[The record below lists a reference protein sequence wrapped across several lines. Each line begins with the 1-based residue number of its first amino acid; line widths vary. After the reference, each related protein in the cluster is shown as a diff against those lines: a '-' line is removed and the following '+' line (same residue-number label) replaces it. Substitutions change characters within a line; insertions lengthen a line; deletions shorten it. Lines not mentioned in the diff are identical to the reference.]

1 MLVTPSGIFWYKDN
15 AFPLPQWLHERA
27 SMLCY
32 RYIACLVYSWYSSI
46 QISIV
51 SFCNSEMAWFKSR
64 SCCLVFLRW
73 LVSYQG
79 RVVLYFYYS
88 LIQIKILLFCI
99 QDSSFASTK
108 AFPLKKVQYVTRYCV
123 INSFASGRATGR
135 KLERQRRRNCLIWTI
150 FLNSFLYHVVW
161 IMDLRLI

>member
-1 MLVTPSGIFWYKDN
+1 MLVTPSGMFWYKDN

-32 RYIACLVYSWYSSI
+32 KYFACLVYSWYTHSSI

-73 LVSYQG
+73 LVSYKG

-88 LIQIKILLFCI
+88 LVQIKILLFCI

-108 AFPLKKVQYVTRYCV
+108 AFPLKKVQYVTKNCV
-123 INSFASGRATGR
+123 IHSFASEGLQGLNWKDKEDETAWFQ
-135 KLERQRRRNCLIWTI
+135 LYFWTLFCI
-150 FLNSFLYHVVW
+150 TLCG
-161 IMDLRLI
+161 